1 MLLPCLL
8 VLLGLAKAY
17 TDTRDFG
24 HLCSNGECWNNING
38 DFIMFAGWE
47 ETKAR
52 EVCRENRAEYTEYS
66 LPVCLVR
73 RETQGRSGELHMTYH
88 IYIYISAQV
97 SGSWGAWSAWS
108 NCSTG
113 GGIKMRTRQ
122 CDVHTYIVSS
132 ILSVRIRMMQF
143 STQ

>member
-1 MLLPCLL
+1 M

-73 RETQGRSGELHMTYH
+73 RATQGRSDKLHITYH
-88 IYIYISAQV
+88 NIYI
-97 SGSWGAWSAWS
+97 
-108 NCSTG
+108 N
-113 GGIKMRTRQ
+113 
-122 CDVHTYIVSS
+122 VSS
-132 ILSVRIRMMQF
+132 SLGFLGSLECLE
-143 STQ
+143 